1 MPTVIDGRP
10 VYDAYVQLNKNQ
22 ISQDQFDTIFN
33 PFSNSIDQM
42 ISNRGSNL
50 GPNQRILKNFRDDL
64 LTSIMSLL
72 EGEED
77 NQTGKGLKI
86 LTPQRILTCLP
97 IALAQL

>member
-10 VYDAYVQLNKNQ
+10 VYDAYVQLNNNQ

-72 EGEED
+72 EGEEY

-86 LTPQRILTCLP
+86 LTPQQILTCLP